1 MKVKMRRPSE
11 IIIKG
16 KTLEQLLHEHAEW
29 LYNADPICPIWADL
43 INADLS
49 YADLEGVNL
58 RRANLYGI
66 NLTNANLTNA
76 ILDNVNLSCANLENA
91 DLNGANLYN
100 ANLAKA
106 NLEWASLCDAD
117 LRYANLIFSSL
128 RNADLRWADLKNADL
143 KSAYLKGVRLDCA
156 NLNGVEFNH
165 SNLVNAF
172 LDDANGDLI
181 EYRKG
186 KILTEDIIG
195 YKMCDKDAYCIER
208 PMKRIIVTLKIPRGA
223 IVFSINGRKC
233 RTNRAKVIAIEGA
246 DRAYST
252 FKYMSYYVGDEFN
265 IYNFNC
271 EYNMECA
278 EGIHFFMTREEAFK
292 YTII

>member
-1 MKVKMRRPSE
+1 MRLLKPSE

-16 KTLEQLLHEHAEW
+16 KTLEQLLQEHQEW
-29 LYNADPICPIWADL
+29 LYDADPRRPIWGDL

-58 RRANLYGI
+58 YRASLHGINLKNA
-66 NLTNANLTNA
+66 NLTNANLE
-76 ILDNVNLSCANLENA
+76 NVDLSCANLENS
-91 DLNGANLYN
+91 DLTDANLYN
-100 ANLAKA
+100 ANLTKA
-106 NLEWASLCDAD
+106 NLNWASLCDAD
-117 LRYANLIFSSL
+117 LQFANLIFS
-128 RNADLRWADLKNADL
+128 NLKNADL
-143 KSAYLKGVRLDCA
+143 RYANLKGADLKNVYLKGAHLDGA
-156 NLNGVEFNH
+156 NLKGVEFNY
-165 SNLVNAF
+165 SNLANTF
-172 LDDANGDLI
+172 LDGAKGDLI

-195 YKMCDKDAYCIER
+195 YKVCCRDFYNIER
-208 PMKRIIVTLKIPRGA
+208 PVKRIIVTLKIPRGA

-252 FKYMSYYVGDEFN
+252 FKYMSYYIGDEFN

-271 EYNMECA
+271 QYNMECG
-278 EGIHFFMTREEAFK
+278 EGIHFFMTREDALK
-292 YTII
+292 YMII

>member
-1 MKVKMRRPSE
+1 MKLRKPSE

-16 KTLEQLLHEHAEW
+16 KTLEQLLDEHAEW
-29 LYNADPICPIWADL
+29 LYNMNPIRPIWGDL

-58 RRANLYGI
+58 RRANLHGI
-66 NLTNANLTNA
+66 NLRNANLAYA
-76 ILDNVNLSCANLENA
+76 ILDNVDLSCANLENA
-91 DLNGANLYN
+91 DLDGANLYN
-100 ANLAKA
+100 ANLTKA
-106 NLEWASLCDAD
+106 NLVWASLCDAD
-117 LRYANLIFSSL
+117 LRYTNLIFSNL

-143 KSAYLKGVRLDCA
+143 KNAYLKSARLDGA
-156 NLNGVEFNH
+156 NLKSVEFNY
-165 SNLVNAF
+165 SNLVNTF
-172 LDDANGDLI
+172 LDDAKGDLI

-195 YKMCDKDAYCIER
+195 YKICTKDAYSIEQ
-208 PMKRIIVTLKIPRGA
+208 PAKMVIVTLKIPRGA

-252 FKYMSYYVGDEFN
+252 YKYMSYYVGDEFN

-271 EYNMECA
+271 EYNTECGQ
-278 EGIHFFMTREEAFK
+278 GIHFFMTRAEAFNC
-292 YTII
+292 IIF